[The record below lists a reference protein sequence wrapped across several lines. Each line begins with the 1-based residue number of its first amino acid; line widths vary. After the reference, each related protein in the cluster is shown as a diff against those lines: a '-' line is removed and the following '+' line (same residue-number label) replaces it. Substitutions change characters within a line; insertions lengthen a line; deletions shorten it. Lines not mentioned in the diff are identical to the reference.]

1 MNPKS
6 EKGFFALMLVLSV
19 FIVGLLFVSK
29 LLQNSPSQVNTSTT
43 QNVVDFSDWKI
54 IEEPAS
60 GLSALCKSTAEV
72 QANNYII
79 NCTSSQ
85 DTSPLIIAVGEP
97 VSQTEFFEKAR
108 EAGMSIGQVG
118 SEQTG
123 RYWTDSVRSEKFQ
136 TKNGYD
142 AAIFQYKQRITLE
155 DGKTMLG
162 NSPLVFALRTPT
174 HDSPSRMT
182 FVYFQT
188 PWNQE
193 SGVLN
198 EEEILRKVVDSIG
211 APTAKTK

>member
-6 EKGFFALMLVLSV
+6 EKGFFALMLALSV

-29 LLQNSPSQVNTSTT
+29 ILQNSPLPNNTANT
-43 QNVVDFSDWKI
+43 QESMDFANWKT
-54 IEEPAS
+54 IEDPVS
-60 GLSALCKSTAEV
+60 GISALCKPTAEI
-72 QANNYII
+72 QADSYLI
-79 NCTSSQ
+79 NCTSST
-85 DTSPLIIAVGEP
+85 DTSPLIVAISEP
-97 VSQTEFFEKAR
+97 VTQTEFFEKAR
-108 EAGMSIGQVG
+108 VTGMSIGTVG

-142 AAIFQYKQRITLE
+142 SAIFQYKQRITLE
-155 DGKTMLG
+155 DGKTLLG

-174 HDSPSRMT
+174 NDSPSKMI

-193 SGVLN
+193 SGVIN
-198 EEEILRKVVDSIG
+198 EEEILRSVVDSIK
-211 APTAKTK
+211 APVAKKK

>member
-6 EKGFFALMLVLSV
+6 EKGFFALMLALSV

-29 LLQNSPSQVNTSTT
+29 VLQNSPPQDSTT
-43 QNVVDFSDWKI
+43 QTQDSIDFSSWKT
-54 IEEPAS
+54 IEDPAS
-60 GLSALCKSTAEV
+60 GISALCKPTAEI
-72 QANNYII
+72 QADNYLI
-79 NCTSSQ
+79 NCTSST

-97 VSQTEFFEKAR
+97 VTQAEFFDKAR
-108 EAGMSIGQVG
+108 VAGMGIGAVG

-123 RYWTDSVRSEKFQ
+123 RYWTESVRSEKFQ

-155 DGKTMLG
+155 DGKTLLG
-162 NSPLVFALRTPT
+162 NSPLVFALKTPT
-174 HDSPSRMT
+174 NDSPSKMT

-193 SGVLN
+193 SGVIN
-198 EEEILRKVVDSIG
+198 EEEILRKVVDSIK
-211 APTAKTK
+211 APTATKK